1 MERFKIQEA
10 FTTLKPLCDALM
22 KNPNVKIARDIA
34 NVLPKISDK
43 VIQDLFEYIL
53 FPFIVHLPNNT
64 LNRNIKEELVKTTQ
78 ALICRTKISDV
89 KYFNELY
96 SCLLIQIYDKTQKN
110 MVITGHEELK
120 TAVLSCIKT
129 LINSCFTNVLEQIY
143 TKKNA
148 AKVGQ
153 GILLSITIGRIE
165 KSNLLRLEAVET
177 VMTLCQIS
185 DESNRFDPTW
195 HDQVADIIM
204 LFLPGIVSGLQ
215 EIATG
220 SDTQGYK
227 LTMIALRAWGRVISL
242 VMKDKE
248 EEDCIP
254 SLSDLIK
261 INNEKPID
269 PTDNVGVFPN
279 MKNRSELE
287 KHLKSTT
294 RNKEW
299 FNACAIKL
307 SILVQQLHVLIR
319 HSHYKVR
326 KELVESI
333 HLLLTSCPRNM
344 KPNIILLIEY
354 LMCLTEDEFPAVCD
368 RADEVLNTIIINF
381 VQDNN
386 MKSLVEL
393 LEENF
398 YDLLTKLPRIIR
410 RSDDNDQLT
419 CLNQIAGY
427 LKLLGEKR
435 LPHIMM
441 SAPHVHRL
449 ILALVYVSEI
459 DYSNVSLL
467 QAINV
472 KDLDDPAY
480 SYGSHLWRQFKFIQN
495 NACEAR
501 VIAICK
507 YLGEFGDLRIL
518 VDTILDLML
527 NASQHKKE
535 LILLLNWIMY
545 VPVKDSSVL
554 SIYKEVVEFYINPE
568 FWYPPIE
575 ISKDTSLRVAQSNV
589 VRCCLLLE
597 GLGLIAQNL
606 KRDYDRF
613 LLNTLYLVIERA
625 GSGHSLISF
634 VGTQTLEQIAKS
646 QQHDTVGDLL
656 RANVDYFSYHVGI
669 KLRKVEHNPSVLDV
683 VEVVMKYST
692 MDVLPCLKQIVEDV
706 LLQLNNNFQKKNSYV
721 SFLKI
726 FYTFIKC
733 VKKSANSE
741 HVPIVHEQSKNESS
755 RAKSESLKIIQFLLD
770 YYEAKKVDEDI
781 NDIEQSC
788 DIKEKKEDEEEKI
801 EIEENEYQENSIEQ
815 EEKQENIPLYIKIVE
830 DVLKHCTHFLP
841 SKEIEISL
849 IAMTTIQEGLEI
861 LTNWENQL
869 LPIVHLLW
877 HPLVDRF
884 YDENVLIINRA
895 WQLLNVVARVSKD
908 FIRHR
913 TLKQV
918 LPALSKFLR
927 NSAIES
933 YNKNSESIYI
943 FTQTYKLQKELLCT
957 LGQMTKN
964 LHLHERE
971 TFNVLSIVEPYLD
984 KQQNFVLQE
993 CCVQLYKDIAD
1004 YNSDIVW
1011 VKCLGI
1017 FNSQVKKTVS
1027 DATFSITDLM
1037 ITDNIS
1043 TNDYLK
1049 NIQIIIKYIQDIISD
1064 CNEIKN
1070 IVLK

>member
-1 MERFKIQEA
+1 MERLKIQEA
-10 FTTLKPLCDALM
+10 FTTLKPFCDALM
-22 KNPNVKIARDIA
+22 KNPNVEIARNIA
-34 NVLPKISDK
+34 NVLPKISTK
-43 VIQDLFEYIL
+43 VTEDLFEYIL
-53 FPFIVHLPNNT
+53 FPFIVHLPSNK
-64 LNRNIKEELVKTTQ
+64 LNRNIKEELIKTTQ
-78 ALICRTKISDV
+78 ALICRTKISKV

-96 SCLLIQIYDKTQKN
+96 SCLLIQIYDKTEKN

-143 TKKNA
+143 TKENA

-153 GILLSITIGRIE
+153 GILLSITIGRTE

-177 VMTLCQIS
+177 IMALCQIS
-185 DESNRFDPTW
+185 DESNQFDPVW

-220 SDTQGYK
+220 NETQGHK
-227 LTMIALRAWGRVISL
+227 LTMIALRAWSKVISL

-248 EEDCIP
+248 EKDYTP
-254 SLSDLIK
+254 SLNDLIK

-269 PTDNVGVFPN
+269 SMDSVDVFSN
-279 MKNRSELE
+279 MKNENELA
-287 KHLKSTT
+287 KDLKSTT

-307 SILVQQLHVLIR
+307 SMLVQQLHVLIR

-326 KELVESI
+326 EELVKSI

-354 LMCLTEDEFPAVCD
+354 LMFLTEDEFPAVRD
-368 RADEVLNTIIINF
+368 KADEVLNTIFTNF
-381 VQDNN
+381 TQSNN
-386 MKSLVEL
+386 IRSVMEL

-398 YDLLTKLPRIIR
+398 YNLLTKLPRIIR
-410 RSDDNDQLT
+410 RSDDNDQLA
-419 CLNQIAGY
+419 CLNQIASY

-449 ILALVYVSEI
+449 ILALIYVSELE
-459 DYSNVSLL
+459 YSNVSLL
-467 QAINV
+467 QAVNV

-480 SYGSHLWRQFKFIQN
+480 SYGPHLWRQFKFIQN

-527 NASQHKKE
+527 NAPQHIKE
-535 LILLLNWIMY
+535 LILLLNWIMC

-554 SIYKEVVEFYINPE
+554 SIYKEIVKFYINPE

-575 ISKDTSLRVAQSNV
+575 INKDTSLRVAQSNV
-589 VRCCLLLE
+589 IRCCLLLE

-606 KRDYDRF
+606 KLDYDRF
-613 LLNTLYLVIERA
+613 LLTTLYIVIERA

-646 QQHDTVGDLL
+646 QGHDTVGDLL
-656 RANVDYFSYHVGI
+656 RANVDYVSYHVGI
-669 KLRKVEHNPSVLDV
+669 KLRKVEYNPDVLDV
-683 VEVVMKYST
+683 IEVVMKY
-692 MDVLPCLKQIVEDV
+692 K
-706 LLQLNNNFQKKNSYV
+706 
-721 SFLKI
+721 
-726 FYTFIKC
+726 
-733 VKKSANSE
+733 
-741 HVPIVHEQSKNESS
+741 
-755 RAKSESLKIIQFLLD
+755 R
-770 YYEAKKVDEDI
+770 
-781 NDIEQSC
+781 
-788 DIKEKKEDEEEKI
+788 
-801 EIEENEYQENSIEQ
+801 
-815 EEKQENIPLYIKIVE
+815 QENIPFYIEIVE
-830 DVLKHCTHFLP
+830 DILKHSTHFLP

-849 IAMTTIQEGLEI
+849 IAMSILQEGLEI
-861 LTNWENQL
+861 LTNFENQL
-869 LPIVHLLW
+869 LPIVHILW

-884 YDENVLIINRA
+884 QDENVLIINRA
-895 WQLLNVVARVSKD
+895 WQLLNVVARLSKD
-908 FIRHR
+908 FIRQR
-913 TLKQV
+913 TLKHV
-918 LPALSKFLR
+918 LPALSKFLH
-927 NSAIES
+927 NSAKES
-933 YNKNSESIYI
+933 YNKSSENIYK

-964 LHLHERE
+964 LHFHERE
-971 TFNVLSIVEPYLD
+971 IFTVLSIVEPYLD
-984 KQQNFVLQE
+984 KHQNSVLQE

-1017 FNSQVKKTVS
+1017 FNSKVKKIVS
-1027 DATFSITDLM
+1027 DATFSHTDLM
-1037 ITDNIS
+1037 V
-1043 TNDYLK
+1043 
-1049 NIQIIIKYIQDIISD
+1049 
-1064 CNEIKN
+1064 CNFFKEHN
-1070 IVLK
+1070 NYNY